1 MEPWFDR
8 SFGPWYPK
16 LYPHRDLTEARR
28 AVALVLPRLPAA
40 GRLLDL
46 GCGAGR
52 HLQALRE
59 AGRDAYGLD
68 RSWTLLREA
77 GGRADLATRLVRG
90 DMRFVPAGNGTFSGV
105 LSMFTTFGY
114 FGGADAHVQLLAEI
128 ARVTSGNG
136 RFVLDYLNAAAVRA
150 RLVPESRRLVDGHT
164 VHERRFI
171 TAGTG
176 EESVV
181 KETTILGADGTERE
195 RFREEVVLYD
205 REQLLDL
212 LDRGGWR
219 PRAGFGD
226 YDGRPWRPAAPR
238 CIVIAEKS
246 RA

>member
-16 LYPHRDLTEARR
+16 LYPHRNLAEARR

-52 HLQALRE
+52 HLQVLRE
-59 AGRDAYGLD
+59 AGRDAVGLD
-68 RSWTLLREA
+68 RSWTLLRTAAAVPELA
-77 GGRADLATRLVRG
+77 GRLLRG
-90 DMRFVPAGNGTFSGV
+90 DMRAVPSADAAFSGV

-114 FGGADAHVQLLAEI
+114 FGGADAHVRLLEEI
-128 ARVTSGNG
+128 GRVAASDG
-136 RFVLDYLNAAAVRA
+136 RFVLDYLNAEQVR
-150 RLVPESRRLVDGHT
+150 RDLVPESRRTVDGHT

-171 TAGTG
+171 AAGGG
-176 EESVV
+176 EETVV
-181 KETTILGADGTERE
+181 KETSIRDEQGKECE

-205 REQLLDL
+205 RARLLDL

-219 PRAGFGD
+219 VDTAYGD
-226 YDGRPWRPAAPR
+226 YDGSAWHPAAPR
-238 CIVIAEKS
+238 CILVAEKS
-246 RA
+246 AA